1 MGALLNDL
9 RFGFRMLWKA
19 PLFTGVAV
27 LALALGI
34 GTNTAIFS
42 LINAY
47 LLSPLPFAQPEQLV
61 TIWQANQRR
70 GTDHDPVSYP
80 NFADIQQD
88 NQVFDRVAAYNLQ
101 QFTLTVNA
109 AEPERI
115 QGGKASADLFPLLD
129 IQPLMGRTF
138 LPEEDQRSGNRVVVL
153 SHGLWQRGF
162 GGSSSILGQ
171 VIMLDAEAYTVV
183 GIMPASFRFPVQAPV
198 SLWVPLG
205 PTANREARGM
215 RSLQV
220 LARLKPGQTVEK
232 ARADVNTIAR
242 RLQQEYPGTNADW
255 GLNVISLHE
264 DITKRA
270 KPALLLLF
278 GVVGFVLLIA
288 CANVANLLLA
298 RAVARQK
305 EIAIRIALGAGRV
318 RLIRQLLTE
327 SMLLSL
333 FSGAVGFVLAL
344 VGLNVLLARAPE
356 VNLGQSVGLDLN
368 VLLFTLVASIV
379 AAAIFGLLPALQT
392 SKPDLNDSL
401 KEGGRDS
408 SGGFGGRLRLRS
420 LLIVFEVALSLILLI
435 GAGMMIKSFLNLQR
449 VNPGFDAGNVLVVP
463 VALPQNKYPEAAQ
476 RALFFQQAVE
486 RIAALQTVE
495 SVGATNL
502 LPLAGEDRG
511 QVLNIEGRPLPP
523 GEKLYA
529 STRDVTPDYFRT
541 MRIPI
546 ISGRDFTRQDTAD
559 TMSVVLINETM
570 AKRYFA
576 NEDPVGKRVSL
587 VPGQGGPWLT
597 IVGVVG
603 DTRHTSLSIPP
614 TVEAYGPHA
623 QDPIG
628 TMTIVI
634 RTSSDP
640 SNLANLVRNELR
652 AMDSS
657 LPLLGMRTM
666 EQTLKDSVAP
676 VQASMTLLT
685 LFAVLAL
692 LLAVMGI
699 FAFISYAV
707 TQRTHEIGVRM
718 ALGAQRH
725 HVLMLI
731 VSQGLRLVLVGIALG
746 LVGAFFLTRLMV
758 NLLYGVSPLDLVTFA
773 GVSLLLV
780 MAALLATIIPAA
792 KATKLDPVIALRS
805 S

>member
-1 MGALLNDL
+1 MNAFLSDL
-9 RFGFRMLWKA
+9 RFGFRMFWKA
-19 PLFTGVAV
+19 PLFTGVSV
-27 LALALGI
+27 LALALAI

-47 LLSPLPFAQPEQLV
+47 LLSPLPFEQPEQLV
-61 TIWQANQRR
+61 SIWQANQRR

-80 NFADIQQD
+80 NFADVKQD
-88 NQVFDRVAAYNLQ
+88 NQVFDQVAAYNLQ
-101 QFTLTVNA
+101 QFTLTA
-109 AEPERI
+109 GGAEPERV
-115 QGGKASADLFPLLD
+115 QGGKASADLFPLLKV
-129 IQPLMGRTF
+129 QPVSGRTF
-138 LPEEDQRSGNRVVVL
+138 LPEEDQRNGNRVVVL
-153 SHGLWQRGF
+153 SHGLWQRTF

-171 VIMLDAEAYTVV
+171 VIRLDGEDYTVV
-183 GIMPASFRFPVQAPV
+183 GVMPASFKFPVQAPAN
-198 SLWVPLG
+198 LWVPLG

-220 LARLKPGQTVEK
+220 LARLKPGQTVER
-232 ARADVNTIAR
+232 ARAEVNTIAR
-242 RLQQEYPGTNADW
+242 RLQQEYPGTNAEWD
-255 GLNVISLHE
+255 LNVVLLHE

-298 RAVARQK
+298 RAVVRQK
-305 EIAIRIALGAGRV
+305 EIALRIALGAGRI

-327 SMLLSL
+327 SLLLSL
-333 FSGAVGFVLAL
+333 ISGAVGFVLAL
-344 VGLNVLLARAPE
+344 VALNLLLTRAPE
-356 VNLGQSVGLDLN
+356 VNVGERIGLDVK
-368 VLLFTLVASIV
+368 VLLFTLGASIV
-379 AAAIFGLLPALQT
+379 ASAVFGLLPALQT

-408 SGGFGGRLRLRS
+408 STGFGGRLRLRS
-420 LLIVFEVALSLILLI
+420 MLVVFEVALSLILLI

-449 VNPGFDAGNVLVVP
+449 VNPGFDARNVLVVP
-463 VALPQNKYPEAAQ
+463 VSLSQTKYPEAAQ
-476 RALFFQQAVE
+476 RTLFFQQAVD
-486 RIAALQTVE
+486 RLSTLPLVE
-495 SVGATNL
+495 SVSATNF

-511 QVLNIEGRPLPP
+511 NVLNIEGRPLPP

-529 STRDVTPDYFRT
+529 STRDVAPDYFRT

-546 ISGRDFTRQDTAD
+546 VSGRDFTRQDTAD
-559 TMSVVLINETM
+559 TMAVVLINETM

-587 VPGQGGPWLT
+587 VPGQSGPWLT

-614 TVEAYGPHA
+614 VAEAYGPHA
-623 QDPIG
+623 QDPSG

-640 SNLANLVRNELR
+640 SSLATALRNELR

-657 LPLLGMRTM
+657 IPLLGLKTM
-666 EQTLKDSVAP
+666 EQTLKDSIAP
-676 VQASMTLLT
+676 VQASMTLLS
-685 LFAVLAL
+685 LFAALAL

-699 FAFISYAV
+699 FAFISYSV

-718 ALGAQRH
+718 ALGAQRY
-725 HVLMLI
+725 HVLRLI
-731 VSQGLRLVLVGIALG
+731 VGQGLRLVFVGIGLG

-758 NLLYGVSPLDLVTFA
+758 SLLYGVSPLDLMTFA

-780 MAALLATIIPAA
+780 IAALLATIIPAA

-805 S
+805 G

>member
-1 MGALLNDL
+1 MGAFLNDL

-70 GTDHDPVSYP
+70 GTDHDPVSFP
-80 NFADIQQD
+80 NFADIQQG
-88 NQVFDRVAAYNLQ
+88 NQVFARVAAYNLQ

-109 AEPERI
+109 AEPERV

-129 IQPLMGRTF
+129 VQPLIGRTF
-138 LPEEDQRSGNRVVVL
+138 LPEEDQRSGNPVVVL

-162 GGSSSILGQ
+162 GGTPNILGQ
-171 VIMLDAEAYTVV
+171 VITLDGEAHTVV
-183 GIMPASFRFPVQAPV
+183 GIMPASFRFPVQAPA

-220 LARLKPGQTVEK
+220 LARLKPGQTVER

-242 RLQQEYPGTNADW
+242 RLQQEYPGTNAEW

-264 DITKRA
+264 DVTKRA

-344 VGLNVLLARAPE
+344 VGLNLLLARAPE
-356 VNLGQSVGLDLN
+356 VNLGQRVGLDLN

-449 VNPGFDAGNVLVVP
+449 VNPGFDASNVLVVP

-476 RALFFQQAVE
+476 RVLFFQQAVE

-495 SVGATNL
+495 SVGATNF
-502 LPLAGEDRG
+502 LPLAGEDRV
-511 QVLNIEGRPLPP
+511 QSLNIEGRPLPP

-546 ISGRDFTRQDTAD
+546 VSGRDFTRQDTAD

-587 VPGQGGPWLT
+587 VPGQSGPWLT

-628 TMTIVI
+628 TMNIVV

-640 SNLANLVRNELR
+640 SSLANVVRNELR

-666 EQTLKDSVAP
+666 DQTLKDSIAP

-725 HVLMLI
+725 HVLTLI
-731 VSQGLRLVLVGIALG
+731 VSQGLRLVLAGIVLG

-780 MAALLATIIPAA
+780 LAALLATIIPAA

>member
-1 MGALLNDL
+1 MSAFLNDL

-101 QFTLTVNA
+101 QFTLTVNG

-129 IQPLMGRTF
+129 IQPLIGRIF

-162 GGSSSILGQ
+162 GGNSSILGQ
-171 VIMLDAEAYTVV
+171 VITLDAEAYTVV
-183 GIMPASFRFPVQAPV
+183 GIMPASFRFPVQAPA

-220 LARLKPGQTVEK
+220 LARLKPEQTVER

-333 FSGAVGFVLAL
+333 CSAGVGFVLAL
-344 VGLNVLLARAPE
+344 VGLNLLLARAPE
-356 VNLGQSVGLDLN
+356 VNLGQRVGLDLN

-392 SKPDLNDSL
+392 SKPDLIDSL

-449 VNPGFDAGNVLVVP
+449 VNPGFDARNVLVVP

-495 SVGATNL
+495 SVGATNF

-559 TMSVVLINETM
+559 TISVVLINETM

-576 NEDPVGKRVSL
+576 NEDPVGRRVSL
-587 VPGQGGPWLT
+587 VPGQSGPWLT

-623 QDPIG
+623 QDPVG
-628 TMTIVI
+628 TMNIVI

-640 SNLANLVRNELR
+640 SSLANVVRNELR

-666 EQTLKDSVAP
+666 EQTLKDSIAP

-707 TQRTHEIGVRM
+707 TQRTHEIGIRM
-718 ALGAQRH
+718 ALGAQRR
-725 HVLMLI
+725 HVLTLI
-731 VSQGLRLVLVGIALG
+731 VSQGLRLVLVGIVLG

-773 GVSLLLV
+773 GVSLLLLI
-780 MAALLATIIPAA
+780 AALLATIIPAA
-792 KATKLDPVIALRS
+792 KATKFDPVIALRS
-805 S
+805 N